1 MKPIPPYWAP
11 HRGMVTF
18 RGGATW
24 DMTISGSSFVSKED
38 AQRLIDLHDRATR
51 PTSGLPQA

>member
-1 MKPIPPYWAP
+1 MKPIPPYWAQ
-11 HRGMVTF
+11 HRGTVTF

-24 DMTISGSSFVSKED
+24 GMTINGSSFVSEED

-51 PTSGLPQA
+51 PTTGPPQA